1 MTSNYIF
8 FNINRYLIL
17 TIKKMKQ
24 IEAKN
29 KKNVLVSSF
38 AKFFRV
44 GILSLFVM
52 LVIPSISSGIFGSS
66 DAHAGCNQR
75 SGASASFQTDANF
88 INALCDSVA
97 KDSGNSISAS
107 CNAKEP
113 GTGTIDNENLC
124 TLKGDD
130 GCDTTLD
137 YPIRCTNIQ
146 TRAACISNGN
156 AFANCQWTV
165 EDVDNNKL
173 VDAVCR
179 VYQIATGTAGKAF
192 AAVGVI
198 SVGIGFFTGKVSWG
212 LMISVAAGIA
222 VFFGAPS
229 IIAVISG
236 DQSATS
242 LCSNVSK

>member
-1 MTSNYIF
+1 MKRNK
-8 FNINRYLIL
+8 NR
-17 TIKKMKQ
+17 KV
-24 IEAKN
+24 EKN
-29 KKNVLVSSF
+29 KFTQFCKAAL
-38 AKFFRV
+38 
-44 GILSLFVM
+44 LSLFVV
-52 LVIPSISSGIFGSS
+52 LTIPSISSGIFGSS
-66 DAHAGCNQR
+66 DAHAGCTQR
-75 SGASASFQTDANF
+75 SGANPTFNIDAAF
-88 INALCDSVA
+88 IGALCVFDSSQC
-97 KDSGNSISAS
+97 KER
-107 CNAKEP
+107 EP
-113 GTGTIDNENLC
+113 GTGTINGQQVC
-124 TLKGDD
+124 TEASGANT
-130 GCDTTLD
+130 CDTTLT
-137 YPIRCTNIQ
+137 YAIRCTNIK
-146 TRAACISNGN
+146 TRGACVAGS
-156 AFANCQWTV
+156 ALANCQWTV

>member
-1 MTSNYIF
+1 MKRNK
-8 FNINRYLIL
+8 NR
-17 TIKKMKQ
+17 KV
-24 IEAKN
+24 EKN
-29 KKNVLVSSF
+29 KFTQFCKAAL
-38 AKFFRV
+38 
-44 GILSLFVM
+44 LSLFVV
-52 LVIPSISSGIFGSS
+52 LTIPSISSGIFGSS

-75 SGASASFQTDANF
+75 SGANATFNVDADF
-88 INALCDSVA
+88 ISALCTYVA
-97 KDSGNSISAS
+97 AASGVAAS
-107 CNAKEP
+107 CTEKVS
-113 GTGTIDNENLC
+113 GTGTIDGTNLC
-124 TLKGDD
+124 TVDAN
-130 GCDTTLD
+130 GCVT
-137 YPIRCTNIQ
+137 PPNIAIRCTNIK
-146 TRAACISNGN
+146 TRDVCVANGN
-156 AFANCQWTV
+156 ALANCQWTV

>member
-1 MTSNYIF
+1 MKRNK
-8 FNINRYLIL
+8 NR
-17 TIKKMKQ
+17 KV
-24 IEAKN
+24 EKN
-29 KKNVLVSSF
+29 KFTQFCKAAL
-38 AKFFRV
+38 
-44 GILSLFVM
+44 LSLFVV
-52 LVIPSISSGIFGSS
+52 LTIPSISSGIFGSS

-75 SGASASFQTDANF
+75 SGANPTFITDAAF
-88 INALCDSVA
+88 IEALCDFDA
-97 KDSGNSISAS
+97 INKQ
-107 CNAKEP
+107 CEEKES
-113 GTGTIDNENLC
+113 GTGTINGQELC
-124 TLKGDD
+124 TNNSATPAT
-130 GCDTTLD
+130 GCDTGLTFA
-137 YPIRCTNIQ
+137 IRCTNIK
-146 TRAACISNGN
+146 TRGACLGGS
-156 AFANCQWTV
+156 ALDNCQWTV

>member
-1 MTSNYIF
+1 MKRNK
-8 FNINRYLIL
+8 NR
-17 TIKKMKQ
+17 KV
-24 IEAKN
+24 EKN
-29 KKNVLVSSF
+29 KFTQFCKAAL
-38 AKFFRV
+38 
-44 GILSLFVM
+44 LSLFVV
-52 LVIPSISSGIFGSS
+52 LTIPSISSGIFGSN

-75 SGASASFQTDANF
+75 SGTNPTFNIDATF
-88 INALCDSVA
+88 INALCEAVGDPKA
-97 KDSGNSISAS
+97 CKE
-107 CNAKEP
+107 KEP
-113 GTGTIDNENLC
+113 GTGTINGQELC
-124 TLKGDD
+124 TPDSTTSTE
-130 GCDTTLD
+130 CDTGLT
-137 YPIRCTNIQ
+137 YAIRCTNIK
-146 TRAACISNGN
+146 TRGACVASGS
-156 AFANCQWTV
+156 ASANCQWTV

>member
-1 MTSNYIF
+1 
-8 FNINRYLIL
+8 
-17 TIKKMKQ
+17 MKQ
-24 IEAKN
+24 IEVKN

-52 LVIPSISSGIFGSS
+52 LVIPSISSGIFGNG
-66 DAHAGCNQR
+66 DAKAACNQR
-75 SGASASFQTDANF
+75 SDAGLTFVPDLNF
-88 INALCDSVA
+88 LKVHCDSA
-97 KDSGNSISAS
+97 YG
-107 CNAKEP
+107 P
-113 GTGTIDNENLC
+113 GTGDTLCSGDTIEGVVMCTKNDSATNLLTAC
-124 TLKGDD
+124 NAVTQA
-130 GCDTTLD
+130 
-137 YPIRCTNIQ
+137 IRCVNINSPD
-146 TRAACISNGN
+146 ACIAASSY
-156 AFANCQWTV
+156 CVYTV
-165 EDVDNNKL
+165 EDANNNKL
-173 VDAVCR
+173 VDAICR

-236 DQSATS
+236 DQTATA
-242 LCSNVSK
+242 LCSGVSS

>member
-1 MTSNYIF
+1 MKRNK
-8 FNINRYLIL
+8 NI
-17 TIKKMKQ
+17 KV
-24 IEAKN
+24 EKN
-29 KKNVLVSSF
+29 KFTQFCKAAL
-38 AKFFRV
+38 
-44 GILSLFVM
+44 LSLFVV
-52 LVIPSISSGIFGSS
+52 LTIPSISSGIFGSS
-66 DAHAGCNQR
+66 DAHAGCTQR
-75 SGASASFQTDANF
+75 SGASPTFAIDAAF
-88 INALCDSVA
+88 IGALCEAVTV
-97 KDSGNSISAS
+97 SGNTKS
-107 CNAKEP
+107 CKEKEP
-113 GTGTIDNENLC
+113 NTGTINGQDLC
-124 TLKGDD
+124 VTDTDD
-130 GCDTTLD
+130 CDTTLTNI
-137 YPIRCTNIQ
+137 IRCTNVKN
-146 TRAACISNGN
+146 RAACEVGS
-156 AFANCQWTV
+156 ALTNCLWTV

>member
-1 MTSNYIF
+1 M
-8 FNINRYLIL
+8 YLTNL
-17 TIKKMKQ
+17 KKMKRNKN
-24 IEAKN
+24 IKVEKN
-29 KKNVLVSSF
+29 KFTQFCKAAL
-38 AKFFRV
+38 
-44 GILSLFVM
+44 LSLFVV
-52 LVIPSISSGIFGSS
+52 LTIPSISSGIFGSS
-66 DAHAGCNQR
+66 DAHAGCNQK
-75 SGASASFQTDANF
+75 SGTNATFEIDDAF
-88 INALCDSVA
+88 IDALCKTDTADS
-97 KDSGNSISAS
+97 
-107 CNAKEP
+107 NACKEITP
-113 GTGTIDNENLC
+113 GTGTIDGVDLC
-124 TLKGDD
+124 KAAGIS
-130 GCDTTLD
+130 CDTL
-137 YPIRCTNIQ
+137 PSNSIRCTNIKSM
-146 TRAACISNGN
+146 AACISTGS
-156 AFANCQWTV
+156 ASGNCQWTV

-242 LCSNVSK
+242 LCSNVSR